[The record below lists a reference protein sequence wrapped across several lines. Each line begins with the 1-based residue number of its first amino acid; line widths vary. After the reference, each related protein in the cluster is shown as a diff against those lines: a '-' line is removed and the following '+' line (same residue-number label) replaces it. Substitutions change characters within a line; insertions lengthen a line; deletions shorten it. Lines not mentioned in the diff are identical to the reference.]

1 MKAIILND
9 AGHTEVLVETKEQLE
24 ALKTEHAKKWFFVDG
39 EKMTLNE
46 VTLDGIREV
55 QIIEPLIGG

>member
-9 AGHTEVLVETKEQLE
+9 AGHTELLVKTEEELQT
-24 ALKTEHAKKWFFVDG
+24 LKKEHAKKWFFVDG